1 MNKKSL
7 KFSPVG
13 TIFKFTCRTESV
25 KKRLITSLLFV
36 RVPPI
41 FPKRVLINFFQS
53 QDDNREKGF
62 FCLKVIKKR
71 S

>member
-25 KKRLITSLLFV
+25 NGVNLHSALQ
-36 RVPPI
+36 
-41 FPKRVLINFFQS
+41 VL
-53 QDDNREKGF
+53 KLH
-62 FCLKVIKKR
+62 LKVLTIYFLKKLYVF
-71 S
+71 